1 MALLLQ
7 RTVSH
12 HNPESTS
19 RYPNIDPQMWAT
31 SDGSSI
37 FVKWIPDEMSETD
50 AQCFFATYGPIDRVE
65 IVYKMKDG
73 NKIGR
78 MLFVHFVCWN
88 DTFLPDSIARNH
100 PEPVELEFCVTTRRN
115 TEKIYKLKCSMN
127 IRPIPK
133 VDYTT
138 TQLADMFENLSKKFA
153 DFQMET
159 TSVFEVQRSENNR
172 IQLKVVELEKRLLLC
187 ERTDLD
193 NFSRFEDIS
202 QKMDCLVMGEN
213 E

>member
-50 AQCFFATYGPIDRVE
+50 AQRFFETYGPIDRVE

-78 MLFVHFVCWN
+78 MLFVHFVSWN

-100 PEPVELEFCVTTRRN
+100 PNPVELEYSVTTRYN
-115 TEKIYKLKCSMN
+115 NEKIYKLKCCMN

-138 TQLADMFENLSKKFA
+138 TQLTDMFENLSKKFA

-159 TSVFEVQRSENNR
+159 TSVFEAEKSENNR
-172 IQLKVVELEKRLLLC
+172 LRMKVAELEKRLSLC
-187 ERTDLD
+187 EQSTT
-193 NFSRFEDIS
+193 S
-202 QKMDCLVMGEN
+202 V
-213 E
+213 